1 MGEEKKKAKSLSISD
16 LENICFMGTSVVS
29 GSGVGVVISTGEH
42 TYFGSMA
49 KTLAGQK
56 VKTSFEKGVDNVSR
70 LLIKFMA
77 AMFPVVFITNWLTKG
92 NWLDALLF
100 ALAVAVGLIPEMLP
114 MIVTTNLAKGAVAMA
129 KCKTIVKR
137 LDAIQNLGAMDILC
151 TDKTGTLTLNKIVLE
166 KHLDTHGN
174 EDDRVLRHAFLN
186 SYYQTGLKNLLDI
199 AILEHGEEKGM
210 RGSEREKIYKKVD
223 EIPFD
228 FVRRRMSVVL
238 ESENGVSGKKRQLVT
253 KGAVEEVLSI
263 CDWVEYNGKVVP
275 LTQEINKRLLK
286 W

>member
-1 MGEEKKKAKSLSISD
+1 
-16 LENICFMGTSVVS
+16 MGTSVVS

-129 KCKTIVKR
+129 KRKTIVKR